1 MAANAWMPT
10 GAVGWPPGGLAPGLH
25 TRLLGFVKTVL
36 MRQLLSP
43 GAVVCDLFCGRG
55 LDTERWAAAEI
66 GRYIG
71 VDLSASALEEARE
84 QWERHDKPFT
94 AEFLELDPCI
104 VELEEHLEAHGL
116 PVDMVSCLAH
126 LQDSFTS
133 EDMVRHLLKNVAAV
147 LKPGGFFFGTAPDSS
162 TIWYKYQK
170 AVEGAMKAGSLRVNG
185 TLPCVRTELYKI
197 SFDDDRFHA
206 FGSKYYLR
214 FTDDGMPS
222 QAQILVH
229 FPTLIRLA
237 REAGLECVEIQ
248 NLHEFYDDSVVT
260 FAEVLKKS
268 CENLLDSKGAPVL
281 DARGRLSAQAVD
293 VLSLYTTFIF
303 KKAGVET
310 SYFEPSPRS
319 ENVPLTPT
327 AQYLAQFP
335 ASSIIHQY
343 HRRHEAHK
351 SKDHQQQHASE
362 NCDLPM
368 RSDEKPSSCS
378 RDEEKPRF
386 QRNDEKLHDAS
397 NLQSGAHPKD
407 YGLMT
412 GTHGAVSWVG
422 GSEEGQHGASERL
435 QDAVSEQERQDSLD
449 YRFSEDRLRGLK
461 RGFKEKYYT
470 RAHKQEPRHGE
481 NQIQQ
486 QSSEVEDSHS
496 VAKSSRE
503 AEQDKSTRTSSM
515 TREDEAIKTGMNV
528 EVWEALDETESRCR
542 ELWEKERKNGLPP
555 EAPA

>member
-1 MAANAWMPT
+1 MAANAWIPT
-10 GAVGWPPGGLAPGLH
+10 GAVGWPPGGLAPALH

-55 LDTERWAAAEI
+55 LDTERWAEAEI

-147 LKPGGFFFGTAPDSS
+147 LKPGGFFFGAAPDSS

-170 AVEGAMKAGSLRVNG
+170 AVEGAMKAGSLRLNG

-248 NLHEFYDDSVVT
+248 NLHEFYDDSVVP
-260 FAEVLKKS
+260 FADVLKNS
-268 CENLLDSKGAPVL
+268 CEDLLDSKGAPVL
-281 DARGRLSAQAVD
+281 DARGRLNAQAVD

-303 KKAGVET
+303 KKGGVEA

-319 ENVPLTPT
+319 ENFPLTPT

-351 SKDHQQQHASE
+351 SKDPQQLQHTSE
-362 NCDLPM
+362 NGDLPV
-368 RSDEKPSSCS
+368 RSDEKPSSS
-378 RDEEKPRF
+378 FVDEEKPEF
-386 QRNDEKLHDAS
+386 QGNLEKQRD
-397 NLQSGAHPKD
+397 SG
-407 YGLMT
+407 LLT
-412 GTHGAVSWVG
+412 GANGAVSWG
-422 GSEEGQHGASERL
+422 GSEEMHHGASDRV
-435 QDAVSEQERQDSLD
+435 QDAVTEQERQDSLD

-470 RAHKQEPRHGE
+470 RAHKQEARHVE

-486 QSSEVEDSHS
+486 QSSEVEDGHS
-496 VAKSSRE
+496 VAKSSTE
-503 AEQDKSTRTSSM
+503 AE
-515 TREDEAIKTGMNV
+515 REKA
-528 EVWEALDETESRCR
+528 SR
-542 ELWEKERKNGLPP
+542 
-555 EAPA
+555 